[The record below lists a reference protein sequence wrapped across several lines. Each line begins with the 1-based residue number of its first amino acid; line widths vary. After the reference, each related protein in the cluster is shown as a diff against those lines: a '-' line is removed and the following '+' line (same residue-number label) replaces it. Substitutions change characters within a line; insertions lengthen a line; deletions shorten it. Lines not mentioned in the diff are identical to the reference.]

1 MLFAALFV
9 QRAELSNHLAKHFYI
24 MELLSISKQ
33 NLGLFC
39 VFLFLL
45 GEFQAFFKQKEKTA
59 KVCWVLVW
67 FHSWE
72 EE

>member
-1 MLFAALFV
+1 
-9 QRAELSNHLAKHFYI
+9 

-39 VFLFLL
+39 VFLL
-45 GEFQAFFKQKEKTA
+45 GEFQAFFIQKEKTA
-59 KVCWVLVW
+59 KVCWVVVW

>member
-1 MLFAALFV
+1 
-9 QRAELSNHLAKHFYI
+9 

-72 EE
+72 EEWKVLNVIFHVIKFI